1 MSATV
6 RVVVNGEVRQLGRG
20 TTLGSVVDGLGR
32 GRRGVAAAVNA
43 EVVPGVRWDATVLAD
58 DDHVE
63 ILTAAQ
69 GG

>member
-1 MSATV
+1 V
-6 RVVVNGEVRQLGRG
+6 KVVVNGEVCPLGPG
-20 TTLGSVVDGLGR
+20 TTLGAVVDGLGR

-43 EVVPGVRWDATVLAD
+43 EVVPAGRWDATVLAD
-58 DDHVE
+58 DDEVE

>member
-1 MSATV
+1 MK
-6 RVVVNGEVRQLGRG
+6 VVVNGEVCQLAPG
-20 TTLGSVVDGLGR
+20 TTLGAVVDGLGR

-43 EVVPGVRWDATVLAD
+43 EVVPAGRWDATVLAD
-58 DDHVE
+58 NDEVE

>member
-1 MSATV
+1 MN
-6 RVVVNGEVRQLGRG
+6 VVVNGEICGHEPG
-20 TTLGSVVDGLGR
+20 TTLGVVVDRLGR

-43 EVVPGVRWDATVLAD
+43 EVVAASRWDVTVLAD

-63 ILTAAQ
+63 ILTAAP